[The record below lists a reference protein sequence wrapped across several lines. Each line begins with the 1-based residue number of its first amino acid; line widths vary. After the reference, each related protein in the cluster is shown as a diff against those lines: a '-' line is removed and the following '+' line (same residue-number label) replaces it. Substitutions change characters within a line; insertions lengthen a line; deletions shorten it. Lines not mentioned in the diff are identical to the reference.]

1 MFWLDLIVFRVA
13 IFPAM
18 AWVVLSTVLLVSGCA
33 LARFSETPAGQPVY
47 VLAQPTCLL
56 ICFDSLGSIRGDG
69 GSLSQSTTAGG
80 AVGVAP

>member
-1 MFWLDLIVFRVA
+1 MFPVDALGFRVV
-13 IFPAM
+13 ISGAM
-18 AWVVLSTVLLVSGCA
+18 ARLLFLLMAMSGCA

-56 ICFDSLGSIRGDG
+56 ICFDSLGTIRGDG